1 MLAERRRGFR
11 VARFAVQ
18 SLLRSS
24 FAETDRLAP
33 GKPAGD
39 GSGISGISDG
49 VSSELGQRGALNRR
63 MDMVLRR

>member
-39 GSGISGISDG
+39 GSGISGMRDG
-49 VSSELGQRGALNRR
+49 VS
-63 MDMVLRR
+63 

>member
-49 VSSELGQRGALNRR
+49 VPGPGENLANAAR
-63 MDMVLRR
+63 